1 MGSGRDFWRNEEPTF
16 SLGAFFTAQLEEATG
31 LAPGWVSSHGN
42 RRVQK
47 QANGEW
53 IYVPTSTPLG
63 MQPFFKKSAHP
74 KPEKGTTNVGAKAN
88 VDELM
93 SFLKDAG
100 FNDPK
105 KRAALLKNANWYTGV
120 LKKFGNG
127 WFQKATAAETAAL
140 AAAQAP
146 SEGPTSNARPPAP
159 AETSNSLDFA
169 LQKLGFSAGSPQ
181 AFALAQFH
189 KKPGINSDTVA
200 EMYRVKY
207 GKKNATAIAEVEAL
221 IDAAKAK
228 GLITVKGDFESGLT
242 VTFIGGTGPVMSA
255 PAVAATASISTA
267 PPKKAKAKPLPH
279 GYSLATPALPA
290 VPPPAPVP
298 APAPASIPAPTPTS
312 ALAALPAPSDP
323 LVLDLAGKLGHA
335 PDSDGAK
342 VLAVWQ
348 KHLKNK
354 HTYAIAATVK
364 ELTGSVSPSHGGD
377 AGKALNQFVQKT
389 IKDAKALPGW
399 DAAAFTGLPSVVAA
413 TPDLSDFLAPSST
426 HVRDLAAALGFAASS
441 NEAKALNFW
450 RNHLKKQNVIVPSLV
465 DGLAAVQGAA
475 KELAELEGEAPDAE
489 FEATKAGF
497 AAFLTDLVTKAFRRP
512 DFDAA
517 DFVSGASSGLGFSFG
532 PDGEPLPP
540 EPEKPLPPV
549 PAPVPAP
556 IVAPA
561 GAQGALAG
569 NAAPTDPKVLQWAAQ
584 LGFAPDSDQAKVLG
598 LWKSFQQGKPT
609 GVTPA
614 KQVIDF
620 LKAAGWAPA
629 KAEVFA
635 TQVIKQALYADG
647 FDLDDFIDKVEPAPA
662 VPAVPAPVSA
672 PAPLPT
678 PSPVASL
685 PLPSIPPM
693 SALTP
698 AGDAKAKL
706 GGNKPKVFLK
716 DASGNLFLHKKDAA
730 KIRAFGGQVAS
741 NVAALLG
748 DATTYVPVQATGNAS
763 DGYGSLQPMVPDV
776 VSDLSKVPLI
786 NLTPKQILQLQR
798 ERVLDWLV
806 SNHDSKA
813 GNFVVRSNGDIVGI
827 DKEQAF
833 KFIGADELS
842 LDYKPNNSP
851 PVYNT
856 LYAAHAKG
864 HLKFDLNAV
873 LPFIQAIEAVS
884 EQDYIKLVQPY
895 IDAMD
900 NDPIGKSHTLFKIIK
915 RKENL
920 RSDFEKFFSTVQ
932 GSTFKFAA
940 AGPPSTF
947 AAGVLIPPKLPSL
960 ATLNHQGEAVGIGG
974 AGEKHFFTDDNGKKY
989 LLKLAT
995 NKSSGKPE
1003 PWKVASQV
1011 LFATVGQ
1018 AVKPSTPPVGAATF
1032 AKTNTGAIQPAT
1044 LQPWLGDNLKS
1055 LAGVLPAS
1063 LTASQKKDVADEH
1076 ILDWLLSQH
1085 DTHPAN
1091 LLVLPNG
1098 SVVGIDK
1105 EQGFKYLLPNPAKW
1119 THSTPEGDVLST
1131 DYHPNAQYNE
1141 QPPYYNKF
1149 WGDFADNKQ
1158 SFDPTVMKAA
1168 IEAVEKI
1175 SDEQYVKA
1183 LEPYVSTAAGGISA
1197 SAAIYDKAL
1206 ARKKNIRADF
1216 ETFITG
1222 LYEKRTKKKG
1232 KFTFSAGWL
1241 PEGGVIATPAATA
1254 QPLPQV
1260 PSVPSAP
1267 PVVAAPLPGQ
1277 KSVPLPVGFTP
1288 PPYSTVKKVAS
1299 ALGMSPDSVY
1309 ADALQKLAAYNN
1321 NINDAAAQIAYLT
1334 GTQYTTALKRVKNVA
1349 KRLKD
1354 IGGWNAVAA
1363 PVSASTPAPAAVAPD
1378 ELTEPTPTVVIPAK
1392 PEEIAAAAATAQLA
1406 LQVAAN
1412 VPASLA
1418 PTSPNLAKKGVL
1430 AWILPSGTDPVVRP
1444 DTDPVW
1450 EKLTAVPAE
1459 VLAGGA
1465 VFEDLA
1471 KISVL
1476 DFDAMVRPVAEAT
1489 HPGNLLMQNAFVQDA
1504 LNRKN
1509 TTKYQVELML
1519 AETYREKTGEKGRFS
1534 FATGWLAEGA
1544 KPVPIIK
1551 TVKKTATEG
1560 ANEANVKIR
1569 PWKTKDAD
1577 GNTTEDDTKQA
1588 IKYGAGGLPA
1598 VQAFLTKFGLT
1609 PLGPAIEKKSSD
1621 GSTKFLLPMSK
1632 AAIESAFVSEQVTIT
1647 PDEQASDADKI
1658 APHSGTPAYFP
1669 SHAPAR
1675 PIAQSF
1681 KDINDAK
1688 TAKLGLVGRAYP
1700 TDGPA
1705 LWGSTGTLNVKRVQ
1719 SPTGVTK
1726 LMVTFKL
1733 RDAVVIEGKTYGYKN
1748 LLQSGTG
1755 VEHGCWIG
1763 TYDAATDSNFQAKDT
1778 SLDISA
1784 REWSDGKHKLR
1795 MLTDEHSY
1803 WSLAG
1808 TCIAELELGPDE
1820 KLTDVVQGLLDKAS
1834 PGLGAAVLHE
1844 PTAEDREV
1852 QRLHQILFSAAPA
1865 LERALKPQHFTVA
1878 ELTAMAKLAKVPKAY
1893 FEATETEVQPG
1904 IKSFFVP
1911 DRWKTFP
1918 KDENGEPVLRFLETS
1933 ASTPKFIIQALRDS
1947 GPSSINQ
1954 RVLSGTAKAGGP
1966 AGSSPEPDLASGGAQ
1981 VGMWRLITANSA
1993 KQSLFH
1999 SNNKGNVSGKFKY
2012 ILSAEELDR
2021 LDSMSFPGD
2030 AYGSFGK
2037 GSGSDEWNTRK
2048 TTEEIIKKREAA
2060 SVKAMKSYDDKED
2073 ACRSNETDF
2082 FNGVPASRVLRI
2094 VAENEYDRVE
2104 LIKEAYK
2111 QKFTSVNGVPIEDF
2125 VVVENGPAQAIY
2137 DKYVKP
2143 MGL

>member
-1 MGSGRDFWRNEEPTF
+1 VSSGRDFWRNEEPTI
-16 SLGAFFTAQLEEATG
+16 SLGAFFTARLEEATG
-31 LAPGWVSSHGN
+31 LAPGWVSSHGD

-53 IYVPTSTPLG
+53 IYVPSGTPLG
-63 MQPFFKKSAHP
+63 MQPFFKKTIHTP
-74 KPEKGTTNVGAKAN
+74 KEKGSNFGAKAN

-93 SFLKDAG
+93 SFLNDAG

-127 WFQKATAAETAAL
+127 WFQKATAAEAAAL
-140 AAAQAP
+140 AAAQTP
-146 SEGPTSNARPPAP
+146 TEGPTSNARPPSP

-169 LQKLGFSAGSPQ
+169 LQKLGYSAGSPQ

-200 EMYRVKY
+200 EMYRVKF
-207 GKKNATAIAEVEAL
+207 GKKNAAAIAEVEAL

-242 VTFIGGTGPVMSA
+242 VTFIGGAGPVMSA
-255 PAVAATASISTA
+255 PVVAATASVSAA
-267 PPKKAKAKPLPH
+267 PPKKAKAKPVP
-279 GYSLATPALPA
+279 AIPAAAPALPA
-290 VPPPAPVP
+290 VPAPAPV
-298 APAPASIPAPTPTS
+298 ATS

-364 ELTGSVSPSHGGD
+364 ELTGDLPSGQSSD
-377 AGKALNQFVQKT
+377 AAKALNQFVQKT
-389 IKDAKALPGW
+389 IKDAKAVPGW
-399 DAAAFTGLPSVVAA
+399 DAASFAGFPAVPAVA
-413 TPDLSDFLAPSST
+413 PDLSDFLAPTST
-426 HVRDLAAALGFAASS
+426 QVRDLATALGFSANS

-450 RNHLKKQNVIVPSLV
+450 RNHLKKQSVIAPSLV
-465 DGLAAVQGAA
+465 DGLAAVKGAA
-475 KELAELEGEAPDAE
+475 KELAELEGQVPDAE
-489 FEATKAGF
+489 FAATVA
-497 AAFLTDLVTKAFRRP
+497 ARSAFLTDLVGKVFRHP
-512 DFDAA
+512 SFDAA
-517 DFVSGASSGLGFSFG
+517 DFVAGASSGLGFAHG
-532 PDGEPLPP
+532 PDGEPVAPEEPP
-540 EPEKPLPPV
+540 PSV
-549 PAPVPAP
+549 PAPV
-556 IVAPA
+556 VVPA
-561 GAQGALAG
+561 GTQGALAG
-569 NAAPTDPKVLQWAAQ
+569 NAAPTNIKVLHWAAV
-584 LGFAPDSDQAKVLG
+584 LGYGPDSDQAKVLG
-598 LWKSFQQGKPT
+598 LWQAFQQGKPT

-620 LKAAGWAPA
+620 LKAAGWSPA

-647 FDLDDFIDKVEPAPA
+647 FDLDDFIDKPEAGPPPVTLAPVAPIAVPTPLPAP
-662 VPAVPAPVSA
+662 S
-672 PAPLPT
+672 L
-678 PSPVASL
+678 VAGTA
-685 PLPSIPPM
+685 LPSIPPM
-693 SALTP
+693 SALSP

-716 DASGNLFLHKKDAA
+716 DVSGNLFLHKKDAA

-741 NVAALLG
+741 NIAALLG
-748 DATTYVPVQATGNAS
+748 DATTYVPVQATGNS
-763 DGYGSLQPMVPDV
+763 DDGYGSLQPMVPDV

-833 KFIGADELS
+833 KFIGDDELS

-864 HLKFDLNAV
+864 HLKFDLNSA

-884 EQDYIKLVQPY
+884 EQDYVKLVQPY

-900 NDPIGKSHTLFKIIK
+900 SDPTGKAHTLFKIIK

-932 GSTFKFAA
+932 GSPFKFAA
-940 AGPPSTF
+940 TGPASTL

-1032 AKTNTGAIQPAT
+1032 AKTNAGAIQPAT

-1055 LAGVLPAS
+1055 LSGMSPAS
-1063 LTASQKKDVADEH
+1063 LTAAQKKDVADEH

-1085 DTHPAN
+1085 DTHPGN
-1091 LLVLPNG
+1091 LLILPNG

-1105 EQGFKYLLPNPAKW
+1105 EQGFKYLLPNPKW
-1119 THSTPEGDVLST
+1119 TSSTPEGDVLST

-1183 LEPYVSTAAGGISA
+1183 LEPYVSTAAGGISV

-1241 PEGGVIATPAATA
+1241 PEGGVVTAPAATA
-1254 QPLPQV
+1254 QSLPQV
-1260 PSVPSAP
+1260 PSVPSAPP

-1277 KSVPLPVGFTP
+1277 KSVPPPVGFTP

-1334 GTQYTTALKRVKNVA
+1334 GTPYTTALKRVKNVA
-1349 KRLKD
+1349 KKLKD
-1354 IGGWNAVAA
+1354 FGGWNAAVA
-1363 PVSASTPAPAAVAPD
+1363 PISASTPAPAAVAPD

-1418 PTSPNLAKKGVL
+1418 PTGPNLAKKGVL
-1430 AWILPSGTDPVVRP
+1430 AWILPSGTEPILRP

-1471 KISVL
+1471 KISAL
-1476 DFDAMVRPVAEAT
+1476 DFDVMVRHVAEAT

-1509 TTKYQVELML
+1509 TTKYQVEQML

-1534 FATGWLAEGA
+1534 FVTGWQAEGA

-1560 ANEANVKIR
+1560 AEEANVKIR

-1588 IKYGAGGLPA
+1588 IKYVAGGLPA

-1609 PLGPAIEKKSSD
+1609 PLGPAVEKKGSD

-1632 AAIESAFVSEQVTIT
+1632 AAIANAFVSEQVTIT
-1647 PDEQASDADKI
+1647 PDEQASTADKI
-1658 APHSGTPAYFP
+1658 APHSGTPSYFP
-1669 SHAPAR
+1669 SHAPAV

-1681 KDINDAK
+1681 KDINNTK
-1688 TAKLGLVGRAYP
+1688 TAKLGLVGRAFP

-1705 LWGSTGTLNVKRVQ
+1705 LWGSTGTLNIKRVT

-1733 RDAVVIEGKTYGYKN
+1733 RDAVVTNGKTYGYKN
-1748 LLQSGTG
+1748 LLHSGTG
-1755 VEHGCWIG
+1755 VEHGFWTG
-1763 TYDAATDSNFQAKDT
+1763 TYDAETDSNIQTGAH
-1778 SLDISA
+1778 SLEVSA

-1795 MLTDEHSY
+1795 MMSDEHSY
-1803 WSLAG
+1803 WSFAG
-1808 TCIAELELGPDE
+1808 TCVAELELGPDE
-1820 KLTDVVQGLLDKAS
+1820 KITDVLKGLLDKAS
-1834 PGLGAAVLHE
+1834 PGLGDAVMHE
-1844 PTAEDREV
+1844 PTPEDREI

-1865 LERALKPQHFTVA
+1865 IERGLQPEHFTAA
-1878 ELTAMAKLAKVPKAY
+1878 ELKAKAKLAKVPEVY
-1893 FEATETEVQPG
+1893 FTASETEVTPG

-1918 KDENGEPVLRFLETS
+1918 KDEAGEPVLKFLETS

-1947 GPSSINQ
+1947 GPSGINQ

-1966 AGSSPEPDLASGGAQ
+1966 AGSSVEPDLASGGAQ
-1981 VGMWRLITANSA
+1981 TGMWRLITTNSA

-1999 SNNKGNVSGKFKY
+1999 ANNQGNVSGRYKY
-2012 ILSAEELDR
+2012 ILAADELDR
-2021 LDSMSFPGD
+2021 LDVMSFPGD

-2037 GSGSDEWNTRK
+2037 ASGKDEWDTRK
-2048 TTEEIIKKREAA
+2048 TTAEVIKRRDAA
-2060 SVKAMKSYDDKED
+2060 AVTAQKASTYDKHD
-2073 ACRSNETDF
+2073 ACASNETDF
-2082 FNGVPASRVLRI
+2082 FNGVHGARVLRI
-2094 VAENEYDRVE
+2094 VTQSESDRVE
-2104 LIKEAYK
+2104 LIREAHK
-2111 QKFTSVNGVPIEDF
+2111 QKLTAMNGVPIEDF
-2125 VVVENGPAQAIY
+2125 VVVETGPAQAIY